1 MKVTVDK
8 SGQAFFPLAVELNGR
23 WLGGS
28 AMPRPIAAILPLG
41 VPVALGAIIF
51 TSAGRWDLPFVWAIL
66 CMLGVFYLALGAFA
80 DPGMMRERL
89 APGPG
94 NQDQLTRSLGGAAL
108 LGHWVLVGLD
118 AGRFHWDGVPW
129 EVQVAGSVGYAA
141 ALGLLFWAMR
151 ANPFYSSVVRVQ
163 TERGHHAVAKGPY
176 QFVRHPGYAATLFAM
191 LSGGAA
197 LGSLVGMVPLLAF
210 FGLFIRRTLLEDR
223 LLQQE
228 LPGYAEYAQKVR
240 YRLIAGLF

>member
-1 MKVTVDK
+1 
-8 SGQAFFPLAVELNGR
+8 
-23 WLGGS
+23 
-28 AMPRPIAAILPLG
+28 MPRTITVILPLG
-41 VPVALGAIIF
+41 VPVAIGAIIF
-51 TSAGRWDLPFVWAIL
+51 TSAGRCDLPFVWAIL
-66 CMLGVFYLALGAFA
+66 CMLGVFYLALAVFA

-94 NQDQLTRSLGGAAL
+94 NQDRLTRSLGGVAL

-118 AGRFHWDGVPW
+118 ADRFHWDGVPW
-129 EVQVAGSVGYAA
+129 AVQVAGSVGYAA
-141 ALGLLFWAMR
+141 ALGVLFWVVR

-163 TERGHHAVAKGPY
+163 TERGYHAVAKGPY

-197 LGSLVGMVPLLAF
+197 LGSLVGMVPLLVL
-210 FGLFIRRTLLEDR
+210 FGLIIRRTLLEDR

-228 LPGYAEYAQKVR
+228 LPG
-240 YRLIAGLF
+240 